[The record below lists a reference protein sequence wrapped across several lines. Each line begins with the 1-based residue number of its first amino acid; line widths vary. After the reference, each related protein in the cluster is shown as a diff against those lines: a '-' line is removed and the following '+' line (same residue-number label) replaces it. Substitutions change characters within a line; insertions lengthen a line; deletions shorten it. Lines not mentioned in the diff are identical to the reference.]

1 MSLIACQTWL
11 QFDLDSLTSTL
22 RQRTHD
28 SEHITLD
35 SSMTDSPE
43 RSPFRMLIF
52 TDLHNLSEI
61 AANH

>member
-1 MSLIACQTWL
+1 MSSTACQTWL
-11 QFDLDSLTSTL
+11 QFDLDSLTPTF

-35 SSMTDSPE
+35 SSMTDFPE